1 LGALDLR
8 TWDILGRRVRAL
20 KQWGIIPKFSW
31 FMMEVSIVIIVMVVP
46 QELDIAGWFMM
57 VY

>member
-1 LGALDLR
+1 
-8 TWDILGRRVRAL
+8 VRAL

-31 FMMEVSIVIIVMVVP
+31 FMMEVSRVIIVMVVP